1 MLVRD
6 LAARVKKL
14 SLALGEQGADAFF
27 ASHPVSMDY
36 LQGFGEDGY
45 ERFLTLG
52 IRMTGEIVLI
62 CPALSATKA
71 KRCGISDIRSWNDS
85 ENPLDLFKSLADEWN
100 LRSGI
105 VYVDGFMPAMMVLAM
120 QDILPAALFRS
131 GHAVLSGLMRKK
143 DADEL
148 ALLKTAAHI
157 ADVSLMPA
165 LQQLRPGMTESQFEA
180 ILRGEMLKLGGKPT
194 FCIIAAGANSAE
206 PHHESDDTPIM
217 EGDVLLCDFG
227 CSVGG
232 YNSDT
237 TRVVSLGR
245 VSEEA
250 HNVYAAVY
258 EAQRAARAK
267 IKAGVAAQE
276 VDRGARQAIE
286 KAGYGEYFIH
296 RTGHGIGLKEHEE
309 PYIVEGAENPLEIGE
324 CFSIEPGI
332 YLPGKFGVRI
342 ENIVTPTLH
351 GHESLNAEPSE
362 RLIEIRPSAS

>member
-6 LAARVKKL
+6 LAARVKRLAL
-14 SLALGEQGADAFF
+14 SLGESGADAFF
-27 ASHPVSMDY
+27 ASHPVSMEY
-36 LQGFGEDGY
+36 LQGFTEDGY
-45 ERFLTLG
+45 ERFLTLA
-52 IRMTGEIVLI
+52 IRVTGEVVLI

-71 KRCGISDIRSWNDS
+71 KRCGIGDVRTWNDS
-85 ENPLDLFKSLADEWN
+85 ENPMDLFQTLAEEWN

-105 VYVDGFMPAMMVLAM
+105 LYVDGFMPAMMVIAM
-120 QDILPAALFRS
+120 QEALPAALFKS
-131 GHAVLSGLMRKK
+131 GHAMLSGLMRKK

-148 ALLKTAAHI
+148 ALLRTAAHI
-157 ADVSLMPA
+157 ADAALEPA
-165 LQQLRPGMTESQFEA
+165 LKQLKPGMTELQFDG
-180 ILRGEMLKLGGKPT
+180 ILRNEMQRAGGKPT
-194 FCIIAAGANSAE
+194 FCIIAAGSNSAE

-227 CSVGG
+227 CSVEG

-250 HNVYAAVY
+250 HRVYAAVY

-267 IKAGVAAQE
+267 IKAGVPAEE
-276 VDRGARQAIE
+276 VDRGAREAIA
-286 KAGYGEYFIH
+286 KAGYGDFFIH
-296 RTGHGIGLKEHEE
+296 RTGHGIGLREHEE
-309 PYIVEGAENPLEIGE
+309 PYIVQGATQPLDIGE

-342 ENIVTPTLH
+342 ENIVTPTIH

-362 RLIEIRPSAS
+362 RLVEIRASS